1 MLDLADE
8 IPAKEKEKSLNN
20 VQMESSV
27 NWDPFSQGNE
37 KTNTITKS
45 TSMNDNLKPKQPD
58 LFDLVYTDQLPNT
71 NPNKNDQNL
80 GEVFANTTLNES
92 EERQKKKELFE

>member
-8 IPAKEKEKSLNN
+8 IPEKEKDQSLNN

-27 NWDPFSQGNE
+27 NWDPFSQGND
-37 KTNTITKS
+37 KTNAITKT
-45 TSMNDNLKPKQPD
+45 TSLNDNSNTKQPD

-80 GEVFANTTLNES
+80 GEIFTNTTINES
-92 EERQKKKELFE
+92 DERQKKKELFE